1 MIKYSGILSILLG
14 ILVNLLLFVDNLSL
28 AIGFTTVI
36 PVFILS
42 IIGTVFAIIGF
53 IKLTNWYSY
62 VICGIGCTINI
73 LPIAYFIFF
82 IFAIG

>member
-14 ILVNLLLFVDNLSL
+14 ILVNLLLFVDNVSL

-36 PVFILS
+36 PAFILS

-53 IKLTNWYSY
+53 IKLTNRYSY
-62 VICGIGCTINI
+62 VICGIGGTINI
-73 LPIAYFIFF
+73 LPIAYFIFL